1 MNWKTLVII
10 ALSLLLIE
18 SLPAQNKKKKIS
30 VSGYVTDVN
39 ENPLRGI
46 AILKDGM
53 SSKVFTNKKGFYKI
67 KIEPETKTLMAFDP
81 NHGGI
86 EIEFDGRSK
95 INFVLLADTNNR
107 QYVSPEKVKFYDYGY
122 GVVSKKSSVYDMAL
136 IDEKD
141 LDNNSYKDIYDMIR
155 GKVPGV
161 SVIGSTIKIR
171 GTRSVNGSTDPMF
184 IVDGQHALSID
195 YISPIVVE
203 SITVLK
209 GNEAAI
215 YGSRGANGVIV
226 ITLKK

>member
-10 ALSLLLIE
+10 ALSLFVVQA
-18 SLPAQNKKKKIS
+18 SFGQSKKKKIAI
-30 VSGYVTDVN
+30 SGYVTDVN
-39 ENPLRGI
+39 ENPLKGVVII
-46 AILKDGM
+46 ADGVA
-53 SSKVFTNKKGFYKI
+53 SKVFTNKKGFYKI
-67 KIEPETKTLMAFDP
+67 RIESETKTLMAFDP

-86 EIEFDGRSK
+86 EVELDGHTK
-95 INFVLLADTNNR
+95 INFVLLADTNNH
-107 QYVSPEKVKFYDYGY
+107 QYISPEEVKFYDYGY
-122 GVVSKKSSVYDMAL
+122 GVVSKKNSSYNMAL
-136 IDEKD
+136 IDENN

-171 GTRSVNGSTDPMF
+171 GTGSVNGPTDPMF
-184 IVDGQHALSID
+184 IVDGFQAYSID
-195 YISPIVVE
+195 NISPIMVE

-209 GNEAAI
+209 GTEAAI